1 MENKNNY
8 IGIIISRMA
17 LFIVIFSF
25 QFSVFNFIY
34 AQEPETFNVTVHDS
48 SGGSHTETF
57 ELPLSMTYPIDSL
70 LADWKAKNYI
80 DLGKDCSTS
89 DENPFFSDSIYID
102 RLSRI
107 PAIIEMPFNEV
118 VREFIEKY
126 TSGSLRQRMSLMLS
140 LSNFY
145 IPMFEEAL
153 YAYDLPLELKYLPII
168 ESALNPKAISR
179 VGASGLWQ
187 FMLGTGKIYGLENN
201 SYVDERQD
209 PIKATWA
216 AVRYLKD
223 MYDIYKDWNLAIA
236 AYNCGPGNV
245 NKAISRSGKRDYWE
259 IYNYLP
265 KETRGYVPS
274 FIAANYVMT
283 YYCHHNICP
292 METNLPEATD
302 TIQVNRNVHFQQIA
316 DICGVDIDMLK
327 SLNPQYKRDII
338 PGDSKPQTLRLPQ
351 NYVGTF
357 IEKQDT
363 IYAHRAD
370 EFFRNRRVVAV
381 PQQNVRQ
388 QRARTTTPAKAS
400 VPTNGTAINHKIK
413 SGETLSGIASRY
425 GVTVSQI
432 RSWNG
437 ISGTRINAGQTLK
450 IYK

>member
-1 MENKNNY
+1 MTLKVLNRKRY
-8 IGIIISRMA
+8 RIGMA
-17 LFIVIFSF
+17 LTLLFVNCLLSIVNVYS
-25 QFSVFNFIY
+25 Q
-34 AQEPETFNVTVHDS
+34 ETFDVTIHDS
-48 SGGSHTETF
+48 NGGTHTESF

-70 LADWKAKNYI
+70 LSDWKAKNYI

-89 DENPFFSDSIYID
+89 DENPLFSDSVYID

-107 PAIIEMPFNEV
+107 PSIIEMPYNEV

-126 TSGSLRQRMSLMLS
+126 TSGRLRQRMSLMLS

-168 ESALNPKAISR
+168 ESALNPNAISR
-179 VGASGLWQ
+179 AGASGLWQ
-187 FMLGTGKIYGLENN
+187 FMLGTGKLYGLENN

-209 PIKATWA
+209 PIKSTWA
-216 AVRYLKD
+216 EVRYLKD

-292 METNLPEATD
+292 METNMPEATD
-302 TIQVNRNVHFQQIA
+302 TIQVNHNVHFQQIA
-316 DICGVDIDMLK
+316 DICGVDIDMIK
-327 SLNPQYKRDII
+327 SLNPQYKRSII

-351 NYVGTF
+351 NYVGMF

-363 IYAHRAD
+363 IYAHRAN
-370 EFFRNRRVVAV
+370 EFFKNRKVVAI
-381 PQQNVRQ
+381 PQQNARQ
-388 QRARTTTPAKAS
+388 QRSSNSSQRTTPTVPA
-400 VPTNGTAINHKIK
+400 NGTATIHKIQ
-413 SGETLSGIASRY
+413 SGESLSTIAARY
-425 GVTVSQI
+425 GVTVNQLK
-432 RSWNG
+432 SWNG
-437 ISGTRINAGQTLK
+437 ISGTRITAGQTLK